1 MNGERAERKLATVLF
16 ADLVNSTE
24 LGAAQDPERTRTML
38 DRFYEAMADEIS
50 RAGGRVEKFAG
61 DAVMAAFGVPAAQE
75 DHVERALHAGLAMRR
90 RLEELFGGALALRI
104 GVNTGEVVV
113 GRPREDSSF
122 VTGDAV
128 NVAARLEQAAE
139 PGEILVGERA
149 AVLVAGAFEFD
160 APMRVEAK
168 GKPGGVECRRLVR
181 ALALLRPRGV
191 LGLPDAFV
199 GRDEELGRLTQAHDR
214 AYSTGK
220 PQVVTIMGE
229 AGVGKTR
236 LLRELWGWYGTEAP
250 EVIRRTGRCPPY
262 GRARTYQAV
271 GEILKEHFGILDSDS
286 PERVLSL
293 LAHREILALALGL
306 DATADLHPIEA
317 RDRLQDAWIELV
329 TEVAAEQPLALI
341 VEDVHWA
348 EELLLE
354 LLERMLFEV
363 DARSCCS
370 SRAVPSFSTGARPGG
385 GGECRASGSGSSH

>member
-1 MNGERAERKLATVLF
+1 
-16 ADLVNSTE
+16 
-24 LGAAQDPERTRTML
+24 
-38 DRFYEAMADEIS
+38 
-50 RAGGRVEKFAG
+50 
-61 DAVMAAFGVPAAQE
+61 
-75 DHVERALHAGLAMRR
+75 
-90 RLEELFGGALALRI
+90 
-104 GVNTGEVVV
+104 
-113 GRPREDSSF
+113 
-122 VTGDAV
+122 
-128 NVAARLEQAAE
+128 
-139 PGEILVGERA
+139 
-149 AVLVAGAFEFD
+149 
-160 APMRVEAK
+160 MRVEAK